1 MKKVLALVATFALV
15 GALYI
20 TPSKEK
26 KEQSA
31 QTAKVVQE
39 NTYRMMVDP
48 GGGMG

>member
-1 MKKVLALVATFALV
+1 MKKVLAIVATFALV
-15 GALYI
+15 GVLYI
-20 TPSKEK
+20 SPAKEQ

-31 QTAKVVQE
+31 QAEKIVQE

>member
-1 MKKVLALVATFALV
+1 MKKVLAIVATVVLV
-15 GALYI
+15 GVLYI
-20 TPSKEK
+20 TPAKEQ

>member
-1 MKKVLALVATFALV
+1 MKKVLAIVATLALV
-15 GALYI
+15 GVLYI
-20 TPSKEK
+20 SPSKDQ

-31 QTAKVVQE
+31 QVVQE